1 MFELLILLCEG
12 VATVGTATT
21 AGTHVYGPEG
31 SASAN
36 TTVYGSDRI
45 SERLTVRVGDGT
57 VEVRLPASMNP
68 PLSGRGSDSWR
79 ALTDV
84 QITDEEIRGRFSY
97 NWINRPAVRI
107 DRMTGD
113 MEIDATGQTG
123 FRGTCARQTRSEP
136 LF

>member
-21 AGTHVYGPEG
+21 AGTHVYGSEG
-31 SASAN
+31 SATAN
-36 TTVYGSDRI
+36 TTVYGSERI

-57 VEVRLPASMNP
+57 IDVRLPASMTP
-68 PLSGRGSDSWR
+68 AVSGRGNDGWR

-84 QITDEEIRGRFSY
+84 QISDDEIRGRFSS
-97 NWINRPAVRI
+97 NWINRPTLRI
-107 DRMTGD
+107 DRLTGD
-113 MEIDATGQTG
+113 IEIDAMGATG
-123 FRGTCARQTRSEP
+123 FRGTCARQPRSEP